1 MSIRARLLAFVVSV
15 CTLLSVSLPAQARLE
30 ADPIYHQTLL
40 DVISTLQSGH
50 YNQIALDDALSSSLL
65 DRYLER
71 LDPTRSFFYAADIR
85 EFEAYRTTLDDQ
97 IRAGDL
103 SAAYAIYNRFEER
116 NLERLDYVIN
126 RLEDDSVVYDFTV
139 DESIDLEREDAP
151 WLETEA
157 EMEDHWR
164 KRVKNALLSLKLAD
178 KSLEDAREVLLK
190 RYRSQKQRAEQ
201 AKSEDVFQT
210 YVNALTA
217 EFDPH
222 TQYFSP
228 VNAESFQI
236 NMSLSLEGIGAV
248 LQSQDEMT
256 KIVSLV
262 PAGPAEK
269 SGQLKPA
276 DLIVGVAQ
284 GEDGEFEDIVGW
296 RLDDV
301 VQLIRGP
308 KDTVV
313 RLQIIPADAP
323 DQTVRK
329 TVRLVRSKV
338 KLEEQAA
345 KSRVLELER
354 NGRSH
359 KVGVITI
366 PAFYIDFAALQKGD
380 PNYKSTTRDVR
391 KLIDELKQEQIEGLI
406 IDLRDNGGGSLREAN
421 ELVGLFISRGPTVQI
436 RDPDG
441 RVDILGDFD
450 PDVAWNGPLTVL
462 VNRLSASASEIF
474 AGAIQDYER
483 GLVVGNRTFGKGTV
497 QVVQPIDHGQLK
509 MTHSKFYRISGDSTQ
524 HKGVVPDIELPSLY
538 DENEIGES
546 ALDAALPWDQVR
558 PVRYGRFPS
567 LDSLIPE
574 LIARHEQRTRN
585 DPDFRFMEAQIS
597 HLRERKRS
605 SRVPLNEA
613 QLKRERDEAES
624 WLLEQENARRRAKGL
639 EPVESLAQL
648 DDSLPRDAQ
657 GRAID
662 PDAEAIL
669 HESGAILL
677 DMISLAGRQATAQSR
692 LTH

>member
-1 MSIRARLLAFVVSV
+1 MTYRFKLIPLILSTLYVLLTAV
-15 CTLLSVSLPAQARLE
+15 PAQARLDPE
-30 ADPIYHQTLL
+30 PIYKQTLL
-40 DVISTLQSGH
+40 EVVDTLKQGH
-50 YNQIALDDALSSSLL
+50 YNRIAIDDDLSGALL
-65 DRYLER
+65 DRYLNT
-71 LDPTRSFFYAADIR
+71 LDPNHSYFYAADIA
-85 EFEAYRTTLDDQ
+85 EFERWRNLLDNQ
-97 IRAGDL
+97 IKDGDL
-103 SAAYAIYNRFEER
+103 SAAYEIFNRYEER
-116 NLERLDYVIN
+116 SLERLDYIIS
-126 RLEDDSVVYDFTV
+126 RLEDDTVEYDFTL
-139 DESIDLEREDAP
+139 DESIDLDRKEAP
-151 WLETEA
+151 WIDTPEA
-157 EMEDHWR
+157 MNDLWR
-164 KRVKNALLSLKLAD
+164 RQVKNALLSLKLAD
-178 KSLEDAREVLLK
+178 KSVDEAREILLK

-201 AKSEDVFQT
+201 SKSEDVFQT

-217 EFDPH
+217 QFDPH

-228 VNAESFQI
+228 VSAESFRI

-284 GEDGEFEDIVGW
+284 GDDGEFEDVVGW

-313 RLQIIPADAP
+313 RLQIIPSDTA
-323 DQTVRK
+323 DQTMRK

-345 KSRVLELER
+345 KSRVLEIEQ
-354 NGRSH
+354 NGIGH

-366 PAFYIDFAALQKGD
+366 PAFYIDFQALQSGD
-380 PNYKSTTRDVR
+380 PDYKSTTRDVHA
-391 KLIDELKQEQIEGLI
+391 LINELKQQRVEGLI

-450 PDVAWNGPLTVL
+450 PEVAWNGPLTVI

-474 AGAIQDYER
+474 AGAIQDYRR
-483 GLVVGNRTFGKGTV
+483 GLVVGSRTFGKGTV
-497 QVVQPIDHGQLK
+497 QVVQPIDHGQIK
-509 MTHSKFYRISGDSTQ
+509 MTHSKFYRISGESTQ
-524 HKGVVPDIELPSLY
+524 HKGVNPDISFPTLY

-546 ALDAALPWDQVR
+546 SLELALPWDKVR

-567 LDSLIPE
+567 ITDLLPA
-574 LIARHEQRTRN
+574 LNKLHHRRTDN
-585 DPDFRFMEAQIS
+585 DPDFLFMNEQIE
-597 HLRERKRS
+597 HLKERRS
-605 SRVPLNEA
+605 SRVSLNEDT
-613 QLKRERDEAES
+613 LKLEREEAES
-624 WLLEQENARRRAKGL
+624 WLLDSENRRRKAKGL
-639 EPVESLAQL
+639 AAF
-648 DDSLPRDAQ
+648 DSLSELEETLPKDDQ
-657 GRAID
+657 GRPIN
-662 PDAEAIL
+662 PEAEAL
-669 HESGAILL
+669 LNESAQIML
-677 DMISLAGRQATAQSR
+677 DMITLANPQVTAQSQMD
-692 LTH
+692 H